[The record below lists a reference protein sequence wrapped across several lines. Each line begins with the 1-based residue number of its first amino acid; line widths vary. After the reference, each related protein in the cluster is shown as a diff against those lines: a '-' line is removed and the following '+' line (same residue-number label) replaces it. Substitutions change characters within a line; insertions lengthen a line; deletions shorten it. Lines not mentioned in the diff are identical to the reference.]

1 MEYTPIR
8 ISTVKPERV
17 ISFDLYI
24 FYKETYLLYLK
35 NGEQILKDKHKKLKK
50 QKIAKFFITE
60 KDETSYQKFLDDVLS
75 QTISDPNA
83 SVEEKV
89 DVAQDAGMTAVDQM
103 QANPESEQ
111 SYKTTQKAAQGLVQ
125 LIQDNPS
132 ALKKMFTQSAG
143 DHDKIVKHS
152 LNVCLLSAKLGQEL
166 KLSKEEI
173 LNLTTAALM
182 HDVGLLKMEPE
193 AAQMFEKSKS
203 EFSSK
208 DKLNYKEH
216 IEVTIKVLSE
226 KPYINQQ
233 ILDLITYHEENLAG
247 TGPYKKSKLGLAEEC
262 ISLVNSYDKKVLT
275 SDLTPKQALKEL
287 MVDEVG
293 NYQLNTLKLFKKVL
307 TQEGLVD
314 E

>member
-8 ISTVKPERV
+8 INTVKPERV
-17 ISFDLYI
+17 LSFDLYI

-50 QKIAKFFITE
+50 QKMAKFFITE
-60 KDETSYQKFLDDVLS
+60 KDEAAYQSFLDDILN
-75 QTISDPNA
+75 QTINDPNT
-83 SVEEKV
+83 SVDEKV
-89 DVAQDAGMTAVDQM
+89 DVAQDVGMTAVDQM
-103 QANPESEQ
+103 QANPESEK
-111 SYKTTQKAAQGLVQ
+111 SYKTTQKAAQGLVR
-125 LIQDNPS
+125 LIQENPS

-143 DHDKIVKHS
+143 EHDKIVKHS

-166 KLSKEEI
+166 KLPEEEI

-182 HDVGLLKMEPE
+182 HDVGLVKMEPE
-193 AAQMFEKSKS
+193 TAQMFETPKT
-203 EFSSK
+203 EFTSK
-208 DKLNYKEH
+208 DTLQYKKH
-216 IEVTIKVLSE
+216 IDVTIKILSE

-233 ILDLITYHEENLAG
+233 ILELITHHEENLAG
-247 TGPYKKSKLGLAEEC
+247 TGPYKKSKLSLAEEC
-262 ISLVNSYDKKVLT
+262 ISLVNSYDKKILT
-275 SDLTPKQALKEL
+275 SELSPKLALKEL